1 MTKIESARM
10 MARAMRRLS
19 PDAPIPVPA
28 EKAQDPV
35 SREAVMD
42 RERIA
47 AALTNVALYAIVVEL
62 VIKHLWEQK
71 TRCAEAPYHHGTQ
84 ELFEDLD
91 QTIKD
96 KIAALYDE
104 CCADYRRAVLSGG
117 KQHGAAIVDV
127 NLADLE
133 EALKWNESAIRN
145 FKYSLTPSGKTVP
158 AGMMWGCSN
167 EWVLPGASRN
177 FAIELS
183 KVAK

>member
-28 EKAQDPV
+28 EKAKDPV
-35 SREAVMD
+35 SREAAMS

-62 VIKHLWEQK
+62 VIKHLWEQGSGCEK
-71 TRCAEAPYHHGTQ
+71 APHHHRIQ

-96 KIAALYDE
+96 KIGTLYDE
-104 CCADYRRAVLSGG
+104 CCVDYRKAALSGK

-127 NLADLE
+127 DLADLE
-133 EALKWNESAIRN
+133 EALKWNQSAITN
-145 FKYSLTPSGKTVP
+145 LKYSLTPSGKTVP
-158 AGMMWGCSN
+158 AGMMWGSSN
-167 EWVLPGASRN
+167 EWVLPAAFRN

-183 KVAK
+183 KIA

>member
-28 EKAQDPV
+28 EKAKDPV
-35 SREAVMD
+35 SREAAMD

-71 TRCAEAPYHHGTQ
+71 TGCVKAPYHHCIH

-91 QTIKD
+91 QTTKD
-96 KIAALYDE
+96 KIGALYDE
-104 CCADYRRAVLSGG
+104 CCADYRKAVLAGK

-133 EALKWNESAIRN
+133 EAFKWNTSAIKN

-158 AGMMWGCSN
+158 AGMMWGSSN
-167 EWVLPGASRN
+167 EWVLPAAFRN

-183 KVAK
+183 KIA

>member
-28 EKAQDPV
+28 EKAKDPV
-35 SREAVMD
+35 SREAAMS

-62 VIKHLWEQK
+62 VIKHLWEQGSGCEK
-71 TRCAEAPYHHGTQ
+71 APHHHRIQ

-96 KIAALYDE
+96 KIGTLYDE
-104 CCADYRRAVLSGG
+104 CCVDYRKTALAG
-117 KQHGAAIVDV
+117 KNAARSRNRRCRLGRPRRSVEVEPVSHHELQVQPDPERQDCSRRDDV
-127 NLADLE
+127 GF
-133 EALKWNESAIRN
+133 LKRVGVASA
-145 FKYSLTPSGKTVP
+145 F
-158 AGMMWGCSN
+158 
-167 EWVLPGASRN
+167 RN

-183 KVAK
+183 KIA